1 MYSLS
6 VAMANLP
13 TESLAPAA
21 ELAAAAA
28 ELAEAPLLPLLEAL
42 VVFLRVPTTT
52 PTTIATIAMMRI
64 GTPNFIR
71 LLVDFLAGF
80 GVMYPDD

>member
-1 MYSLS
+1 
-6 VAMANLP
+6 MANLP
-13 TESLAPAA
+13 IESLALTA
-21 ELAAAAA
+21 ELAAAA

-71 LLVDFLAGF
+71 LLVGFLAGF